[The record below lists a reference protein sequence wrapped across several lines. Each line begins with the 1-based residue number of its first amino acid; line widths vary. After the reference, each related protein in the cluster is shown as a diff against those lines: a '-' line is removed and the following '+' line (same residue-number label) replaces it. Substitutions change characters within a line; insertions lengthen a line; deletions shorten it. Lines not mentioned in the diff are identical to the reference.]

1 MIFCRKVLDIS
12 CAKDPRLNEWM
23 KQSKQHQVV
32 LTEYFAVEALNARD
46 LDGVAA
52 NFQIVRNYPDQVL
65 VAKPMNPLCQLAPKQ
80 LRKASNL
87 IDAPSTKDFARLGRQ
102 IGRMHADP
110 RIKFGLLK
118 RMHEARLYLE
128 NLSPAGDAM
137 KDVLSGWL
145 QTFRENDIKTLRREN
160 EWTPDFRHTFLKNII
175 EQSGMMLQRVHPG
188 ACPDTLQDLL
198 LSMNFAFPLCFSIR
212 AVHRSA
218 KGNPKDIGSRSH
230 RNDLIDSTYCAIAL
244 YFDGLITQDM
254 GAQQT
259 YERAREILKKLRN
272 DAPRMSPIK
281 HEQDW

>member
-1 MIFCRKVLDIS
+1 MTVCRKVLDIS
-12 CAKDPRLNEWM
+12 CAKDPRLNDWL
-23 KQSKQHQVV
+23 KQSKQHLVV

-46 LDGVAA
+46 QDGVAA

-65 VAKPMNPLCQLAPKQ
+65 VSKPMNPLCQLAPKQ
-80 LRKASNL
+80 LRKPKNL
-87 IDAPSTKDFARLGRQ
+87 IDNPSTKDFARLGRQ
-102 IGRMHADP
+102 IGRMHTDP
-110 RIKFGLLK
+110 RVQLGILE
-118 RMHEARLYLE
+118 RMHAARLFLE
-128 NLSPAGDAM
+128 NLSPAGDAV

-145 QTFRENDIKTLRREN
+145 QTFSENDVKILRREN

-175 EQSGMMLQRVHPG
+175 EQSDIMLQRAHPG

-230 RNDLIDSTYCAIAL
+230 RSDLIDSTYCAIAL

-259 YERAREILKKLRN
+259 YDQARKMLSQLLK

-281 HEQDW
+281 YEKDW